1 MSLAIRAAT
10 ADDQNAIVGLVHSER
25 LNPHGLEWPNFVVAV
40 DGQPLIGAV
49 QIRKHKDGSR
59 ELGSLVVDRS
69 YRRQGLASRLIDRLL
84 AAEAGRVLVITGRIR
99 AAYFARWGFRPTTSC
114 RAPTSIRTN
123 YYLGYMIGGLHA
135 LLRRRPVNHLVI
147 LDRMPLSAAE

>member
-10 ADDQNAIVGLVHSER
+10 ANDQNAIVGLVHSER
-25 LNPHGLEWPNFVVAV
+25 LNPHGLDWSNFVVAV
-40 DGQPLIGAV
+40 DGQALVGAA
-49 QIRKHKDGSR
+49 QIRRHKDGSR

-69 YRRQGLASRLIDRLL
+69 YRRRGLASRLIDTLL
-84 AAEAGRVLVITGRIR
+84 ATEAGRVLVITGKMR
-99 AAYFARWGFRPTTSC
+99 AAYFTRWGFRPTTSW

-123 YYLGYMIGGLHA
+123 YYLGYMIGGLFA

>member
-40 DGQPLIGAV
+40 DGQALVGAA

-59 ELGSLVVDRS
+59 ELGSLVVDGP

-84 AAEAGRVLVITGRIR
+84 AGESGRVLVITGKIR
-99 AAYFARWGFRPTTSC
+99 AAYFARWGFQPIASG
-114 RAPTSIRTN
+114 RAPSSIRTN
-123 YYLGYMIGGLHA
+123 YYLGYMIGGLLA

-147 LDRMPLSAAE
+147 LDRMPMSAAE

>member
-40 DGQPLIGAV
+40 DGQALVGAA

-84 AAEAGRVLVITGRIR
+84 AGEVGRVLVITGQLR
-99 AAYFARWGFRPTTSC
+99 AAYFARWGFRPITSG
-114 RAPTSIRTN
+114 RAPSRSGPITT
-123 YYLGYMIGGLHA
+123 LA
-135 LLRRRPVNHLVI
+135 T
-147 LDRMPLSAAE
+147 

>member
-10 ADDQNAIVGLVHSER
+10 ADNQNAIVGLVHGER
-25 LNPHGLEWPNFVVAV
+25 LNPHGLDWPNFVVAV
-40 DGQPLIGAV
+40 DGQALVGAA

-59 ELGSLVVDRS
+59 ELSSLVVDRS

-84 AAEAGRVLVITGRIR
+84 AAEAGRVLVITGKMR
-99 AAYFARWGFRPTTSC
+99 AAYFARWGFQPTTSC
-114 RAPTSIRTN
+114 REPTSIRTN

-147 LDRMPLSAAE
+147 LDRMPMSAAE

>member
-1 MSLAIRAAT
+1 M
-10 ADDQNAIVGLVHSER
+10 LV
-25 LNPHGLEWPNFVVAV
+25 
-40 DGQPLIGAV
+40 GAV

-69 YRRQGLASRLIDRLL
+69 YRRQGLASRLIDKLL
-84 AAEAGRVLVITGRIR
+84 AAEGGRVLVITGKMR
-99 AAYFARWGFRPTTSC
+99 AAYFARWGFRPTTSW

-123 YYLGYMIGGLHA
+123 YYLGYMIGGLFA

-147 LDRMPLSAAE
+147 LDRMPMSAAE